1 MLLDHI
7 GDLARHFNRTA
18 TQNKYEIEAVVVFGS
33 YMSLE
38 PELPELAVGVIGRR
52 RMPPP
57 RHLDRRAAKP
67 PEGHE
72 RIRELFEAQ
81 NRHVQVSFFRQLQD
95 IPRPFSAIFKLDA

>member
-1 MLLDHI
+1 MRALGVTLSVTEVPA
-7 GDLARHFNRTA
+7 GVNAYRRTSGA
-18 TQNKYEIEAVVVFGS
+18 
-33 YMSLE
+33 SLE

-52 RMPPP
+52 RMPPT
-57 RHLDRRAAKP
+57 RQLNRRAAKP

-81 NRHVQVSFFRQLQD
+81 GRYVQVSFFRQLQD